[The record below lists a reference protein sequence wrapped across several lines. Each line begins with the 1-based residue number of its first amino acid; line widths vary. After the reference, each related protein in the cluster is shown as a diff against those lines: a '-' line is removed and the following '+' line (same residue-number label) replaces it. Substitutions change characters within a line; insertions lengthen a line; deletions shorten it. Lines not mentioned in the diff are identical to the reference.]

1 MKKRLKELLKDIDSM
16 TYSKDWEKL
25 DYIYNQIELLINP
38 NANNY
43 SKPKKGLKNDI

>member
-16 TYSKDWEKL
+16 TYNKDWEKL

-43 SKPKKGLKNDI
+43 SKPKKVIK